1 MNALRYGRAA
11 GASLCLWATLAA
23 AQQQALTGVYARE
36 GGTLAVL
43 EGDNQTLVQ
52 YTSTFPQGQGMGECD
67 CTLAVRKK
75 SVKDWTLSTFQ
86 PGGTWT
92 LGLESERLVLK
103 GPGTGCCGA
112 GWSGQDGFSRSS
124 STALTT
130 CKVKA
135 AQAALKTV
143 DGANGGAAL
152 ASGDAVQVF
161 AESPPPDVVPVRVVQ
176 GKQVRVGQLAYSE
189 LDCPVHAGGE
199 ASAASGAMD
208 VKALVGRWVQ
218 VHRKGK
224 GYVIDQPCG
233 SAIPAVTVK
242 SDGALEVDF
251 GQDSLEGKLTAVKAG
266 AAAGASTLEVAY
278 AGGSRET
285 LQWTVA
291 DAKRNVVRLQGG
303 QDFFR
308 KGELYVRDD
317 ARKGI
322 PVRAEAC
329 DEFE

>member
-1 MNALRYGRAA
+1 MNALRYGLVT
-11 GASLCLWATLAA
+11 GTSLCLWATLAA
-23 AQQQALTGVYARE
+23 AQQQPLSGVYARE

-52 YTSTFPQGQGMGECD
+52 YESIFPQGQGMGDCE

-75 SVKDWTLSTFQ
+75 SAKAWTLSPFQ

-112 GWSGQDGFSRSS
+112 GWSGQDSFTRASS
-124 STALTT
+124 SALLE

-135 AQAALKTV
+135 ARTALKTA
-143 DGANGGAAL
+143 DGANGAVSL
-152 ASGDAVQVF
+152 ASGDAVQVY
-161 AESPPPDVVPVRVVQ
+161 AVSPPPDVVPVRVVRGQ
-176 GKQVRVGQLAYSE
+176 QVLVGQLPYLD
-189 LDCPVHAGGE
+189 LDCPLREAGA
-199 ASAASGAMD
+199 ASASAEGVD

-242 SDGALEVDF
+242 ADGAMEVDF
-251 GQDSLEGKLTAVKAG
+251 GQDSLEGKLAAVKAG
-266 AAAGASTLEVAY
+266 EAGVSTLEVVY
-278 AGGSRET
+278 AGSRET
-285 LQWTVA
+285 LQWSVV

-322 PVRAEAC
+322 PVRTEAC